1 MKSIIGIDA
10 ASFLS
15 TISFKAVQILIS
27 VSFYFAQLDFKYL
40 LYFQF
45 QEKNLR
51 FRSGKVVSIDQFYWD
66 TGFPSGSGENVLFR
80 IRKDNRD
87 SDEGSWNRVASA
99 YEDGVVCET

>member
-10 ASFLS
+10 VLFLS

-27 VSFYFAQLDFKYL
+27 VSFHFVQLDFKYL

-51 FRSGKVVSIDQFYWD
+51 FRSGKVVPIDQFYWD
-66 TGFPSGSGENVLFR
+66 TNFPTQSHEKLVFR

-87 SDEGSWNRVASA
+87 SDEGFWNLPTSIKAS
-99 YEDGVVCET
+99 GVICEI